1 MKEKSDED
9 LEDQNKIE
17 IIGVDHTIVLEEA
30 SINLMSQQVM
40 KEFKNHDYI
49 ISRPLDYG
57 LDKFVTSKE
66 NLLI

>member
-17 IIGVDHTIVLEEA
+17 IIGVDHTIVLEKA